1 MKSATLALGIALIV
15 LGIAGY
21 ALTGAVSVTALIP
34 AFFGIPLAL
43 LSLGIETK
51 PTLSIVAPVLA
62 LAGLGGSAPGL
73 AKIGLLIDGTA
84 ENPAAVISQS
94 IMAVLSIVYVVAW
107 LRARGKSRTP
117 AAA

>member
-1 MKSATLALGIALIV
+1 MKSATLSLGIALIV

-43 LSLGIETK
+43 LARGVDTK
-51 PTLSIVAPVLA
+51 PALAIVALVLV

-73 AKIGLLIDGTA
+73 AKIGSLVDGTA
-84 ENPAAVISQS
+84 ANPAAVISQS
-94 IMAVLSIVYVVAW
+94 IMAVLSLVYIVTW
-107 LRARGKSRTP
+107 FRRRGKNG
-117 AAA
+117 AAAAA